1 MSINTNV
8 NTMMLTNQMTKNTAL
23 SQLSITKLSKGLRIT
38 KAADD
43 AAGLAVSEKM
53 KAKIRGMEQANR
65 NVQDGISMLQTA
77 EGGVE
82 EIGNIV
88 QRMRELAVQA
98 SNETNSA
105 DDRANISQE
114 LSQLKD
120 EIDRIAESTKFNGID
135 LLRGSRGFLAK
146 DLLPATHAP
155 GTNIYDLKITE
166 DLYEIDKIAFI
177 TTLAPNNTVDVKL
190 TVISKDNKTD
200 SQTVNI
206 ERNAVNNP
214 QTLKFD
220 KYGISFKV
228 SGTQDTHRAF
238 SDITL
243 KDGLG
248 VGTKEF
254 GIQSGPDNEKSN
266 SLNIKISAMTT
277 TALAITDTDINEI
290 SNIDKNK
297 GTEAANKLISKL
309 DHALDCTN
317 TNRARLGAQ
326 QNRLDYV
333 SSNLNLSTEN
343 LSSAE
348 SRIRDVDVAKEMVKL
363 SKLNIL
369 NQASQ
374 AMVSQAKQQSESIY
388 QLLR

>member
-8 NTMMLTNQMTKNTAL
+8 NTMILTNQMAKNTAL
-23 SQLSITKLSKGLRIT
+23 SQLSIEKLSKGLRIT

-53 KAKIRGMEQANR
+53 KAKIRGMQQANR

-77 EGGVE
+77 EGGVD

-98 SNETNSA
+98 SNETYSV

-146 DLLPATHAP
+146 DLLPATQAS
-155 GTNIYDLKITE
+155 GTDIYDLKITE
-166 DLYEIDKIAFI
+166 DLYEVEKIRFI
-177 TTLAPNNTVDVKL
+177 TTLQPNDTVNVEL
-190 TVISKDNKTD
+190 RVITKDNKID
-200 SQTVNI
+200 SQIINI
-206 ERNAVNNP
+206 DRDTVNNP
-214 QTLKFD
+214 QTLNFD

-228 SGTQDTHRAF
+228 VGTRDTLRAF
-238 SDITL
+238 ADVTL

-248 VGTKEF
+248 VGTKQF
-254 GIQSGPDNEKSN
+254 GIQAGPDNEKTN
-266 SLNIKISAMTT
+266 SLIKISAMTT
-277 TALAITDTDINEI
+277 VALAIEDTDINEI
-290 SNIDKNK
+290 LNIDKNK

-309 DHALDCTN
+309 DHALDCVN
-317 TNRARLGAQ
+317 TNIARLGAQ

-348 SRIRDVDVAKEMVKL
+348 SRIRDVDVAKEVVKL

-369 NQASQ
+369 NQSTQ
-374 AMVSQAKQQSESIY
+374 AMVSQAKQQSESVY